1 MLGVTGGKG
10 GVGKTTTALGL
21 ARAVARETGAAADGR
36 DVVVVDADRDLPD
49 LARMAG
55 VAVERDTAQ
64 SLDDSAG
71 ARDPVVPSVRL
82 VTAPRDGTEAR
93 RLLDALARRPERVVV
108 DCPAGAGRGVAVPL
122 VHTSHALVVS
132 TPAPASL
139 RDGAKAAAMARRLD
153 ARPVASLFTRCD
165 RPTALV
171 ERLLPTPAIALPRL
185 EDPLGGRVAVER
197 YRNLSECATL
207 RKG

>member
-21 ARAVARETGAAADGR
+21 ARAVARETGVAADGR

-55 VAVERDTAQ
+55 VAVERATAQ

-108 DCPAGAGRGVAVPL
+108 DCPAGAGRGAAVPL

-153 ARPVASLFTRCD
+153 ARPVASLLTRCD

-197 YRNLSECATL
+197 YRNLSERATL
-207 RKG
+207 RNG

>member
-1 MLGVTGGKG
+1 MLAVTSGKG

-21 ARAVARETGAAADGR
+21 ARAVARGTGAAADGR

-49 LARMAG
+49 LARTAG
-55 VAVERDTAQ
+55 VAVERATEQ

-93 RLLDALARRPERVVV
+93 RLLDALARHPERAVI
-108 DCPAGAGRGVAVPL
+108 DCPAGAGRGAAVPL
-122 VHTSHALVVS
+122 VHASHALVVS
-132 TPAPASL
+132 TLAPASL
-139 RDGAKAAAMARRLD
+139 RDAANAAAMARRLD
-153 ARPVASLFTRCD
+153 ARPVASLLTRCD
-165 RPTALV
+165 SLTALV
-171 ERLLPTPAIALPRL
+171 ERLLPTPAVALPRL

-197 YRNLSECATL
+197 HQKLLERETL
-207 RKG
+207 RNG